1 MAGIS
6 DEELMV
12 MFQNG
17 NGHAFELL
25 FEKYRIP
32 VFNFIHRMLGRDT
45 TSAEDLL
52 QEIFIK
58 IVRAK
63 DLYEPRGRFSTWLFA
78 ITRNHC
84 LNFLRSRRYLE
95 AKSSVPLDDRDAKEP
110 AVGASGNEVRE
121 MLEKAIDGLSDKCR
135 EVFLLHAVEG
145 FTHKEVSEILGEN
158 AATVRTNYR
167 RARAELRERLGDV
180 LDDREV
186 RDE

>member
-17 NGHAFELL
+17 NAHAFEIL

-32 VFNFIHRMLGRDT
+32 VYNFIHRMLGRDT
-45 TSAEDLL
+45 ASAEDLL

-63 DLYEPRGRFSTWLFA
+63 DLYEPRGRFSTWLFS

-95 AKSSVPLDDRDAKEP
+95 AKSSVPLDDRDATGP
-110 AVGASGNEVRE
+110 AVDASGIEVHE
-121 MLEKAIDGLSDKCR
+121 LLEGAIDGLPDRYR

-145 FTHKEVSEILGEN
+145 FTHREVSEILGMN

-180 LDDREV
+180 LDGRE
-186 RDE
+186 E